1 MRKNRNG
8 YLSKDEHTQFNE
20 VRGYN
25 IAIRSNKIIPRTR
38 MRDGGRLTRCL
49 GILQETQGFRY
60 IYLVFVLSFKYVCC
74 LTRSSSPAVPEERY
88 IKSATGGYIPGPPI
102 SRQGSSRKSARSDIP
117 WYGSEGDDID
127 PRMLY
132 RNRSR
137 ISTPRTVSKSLSPN
151 SSSSSTLSSSM
162 SSFIIDDPTSATSV
176 TTLKTPTEVR
186 NYRCSLFV

>member
-20 VRGYN
+20 VRGY
-25 IAIRSNKIIPRTR
+25 IIYIRSNNIIPRIR
-38 MRDGGRLTRCL
+38 MRDGGRLTRCR
-49 GILQETQGFRY
+49 GILQEMQGKNY
-60 IYLVFVLSFKYVCC
+60 SVFVLSFKYVCC